1 MNFCYR
7 FFSSCVTP
15 LNGDKDLPNFQ
26 CVYCGREWSNKLE
39 CFDHRSKG
47 CSDALKD
54 PITNNPI
61 FIIMLFNLANVQFSK
76 ELKWQINKN
85 NASSI
90 ELKMRTQANIDA
102 ETTLKRTLINVNKEH
117 KKGLLKFLRQRM

>member
-1 MNFCYR
+1 
-7 FFSSCVTP
+7 
-15 LNGDKDLPNFQ
+15 
-26 CVYCGREWSNKLE
+26 
-39 CFDHRSKG
+39 
-47 CSDALKD
+47 
-54 PITNNPI
+54 
-61 FIIMLFNLANVQFSK
+61 MLFNLANVQFSK